1 MKIMTFLTTLLLL
14 TISFGST
21 SGTLQDQSQNAHWDS
36 NLISEEGRV
45 DQSCASSEL
54 NDNTFNIIATG
65 GCCKVC
71 RKGKACGNS
80 CINKNYSCQQPPGC
94 ACDG

>member
-1 MKIMTFLTTLLLL
+1 MNTMKFLVALLL

-21 SGTLQDQSQNAHWDS
+21 SVTLQDHSQETLWGS
-36 NLISEEGRV
+36 QQVSEEG
-45 DQSCASSEL
+45 QSDLRCTSAES
-54 NDNTFNIIATG
+54 NDSTSNLMVSG